1 MKIGALRAAAICG
14 ALGIFV
20 SGSAGLMLDGA
31 QAAVIDYPAN
41 GSNINFWGPD
51 SGGNQ
56 SYGQVFTAPQS
67 FLIDYS
73 FSVGSDT
80 PYPFVSQVYQWD
92 GTTATGPALFT
103 SPTLATTT
111 TVDTYTFT
119 PNISLIAG
127 NQYIAFVTNQPDG
140 VGLGG
145 SGLGLMAQ
153 SSVGLGQFY
162 FAVLNPVGGLWD
174 TFLGLDAAFHAD
186 FSSEGTATPLPA
198 AVWLFAGGLGLL
210 GMCYRKKEKPKSAWA

>member
-1 MKIGALRAAAICG
+1 MEAI
-14 ALGIFV
+14 LIF
-20 SGSAGLMLDGA
+20 GG
-31 QAAVIDYPAN
+31 QN
-41 GSNINFWGPD
+41 

-119 PNISLIAG
+119 ADISLIAG

-145 SGLGLMAQ
+145 SGLGVMAA

-162 FAVLNPVGGLWD
+162 FAVFNPVGGSWE

-186 FSSEGTATPLPA
+186 FSEGTATPLPA
-198 AVWLFAGGLGLL
+198 ALPLFATGLGALGLL
-210 GMCYRKKEKPKSAWA
+210 GWRRKRKQAGEGVHDNKK

>member
-1 MKIGALRAAAICG
+1 MKPRVWFACCAL
-14 ALGIFV
+14 L
-20 SGSAGLMLDGA
+20 LMLDGA
-31 QAAVIDYPAN
+31 QAAKIDYPDN
-41 GSNINFWGPD
+41 GSTVFYWGP
-51 SGGNQ
+51 SSFGNQ
-56 SYGQVFTAPQS
+56 SYGQFFTAPQS

-73 FSVGSDT
+73 FSAGSDT

-153 SSVGLGQFY
+153 SSVGFGQFY
-162 FAVLNPVGGLWD
+162 FAVFNPVGGTWE

-186 FSSEGTATPLPA
+186 FSDGTATPLPA
-198 AVWLFAGGLGLL
+198 ALPLFAGGLGVIGLL
-210 GMCYRKKEKPKSAWA
+210 ARRRKRKKIA